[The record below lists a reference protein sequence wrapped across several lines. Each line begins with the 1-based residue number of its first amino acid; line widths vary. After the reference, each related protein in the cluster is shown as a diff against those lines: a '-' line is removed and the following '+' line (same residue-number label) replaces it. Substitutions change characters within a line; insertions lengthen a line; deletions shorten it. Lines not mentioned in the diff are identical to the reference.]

1 MSSLL
6 PCLLLPALARPQIPE
21 PAPQDPP
28 QRGLEQRLEALEQR
42 LGRTEALL
50 EERTRA
56 LEALQGSSEP
66 AWYQR
71 ISLRGYTQA
80 RFTSLFGEDYTPDL
94 SVPADRS
101 VNEAETFFIR
111 RGRFIFSGDVH
122 ERVFL
127 YAQSD
132 FNASVGGSG
141 DFGVQMRDLYAD
153 IALEELKEHRV
164 RVGQSKI
171 PYGWINMQSS
181 QNRLPM
187 ERPDAIN
194 SAAEG
199 ERDVGAFY
207 YWAPAAIRSLFR
219 KLVRDGLKGSG
230 DYGVLG
236 FGAYSGQGSNRSDRN
251 GEVHWIARAS
261 YPFAWNGELWEF
273 GVQGYTGRFVPTT
286 GAIAGTTPTAPEQGL
301 LDERVGLTGVL
312 YPQPF
317 GLEAEWNWGRSPEL
331 SEDLTSVGVGDLG
344 GGYVQACYR
353 IQRGEATWIPFVRWN
368 LFDGAR
374 KFARNAPGSTVDE
387 LDFGIEWSPF
397 PAVELTLMFTQTFE
411 RTNTNEA
418 PYGSTEDAQR
428 LGLQLQFNY

>member
-1 MSSLL
+1 M
-6 PCLLLPALARPQIPE
+6 PAAR
-21 PAPQDPP
+21 AAAAQD
-28 QRGLEQRLEALEQR
+28 LEQRLSALEQR
-42 LGRTEALL
+42 LGQAESLL
-50 EERTRA
+50 AERTAA
-56 LEALQGSSEP
+56 LEQLEQRLEQR
-66 AWYQR
+66 WYER
-71 ISLRGYTQA
+71 ISLRGYTQV
-80 RFTSLFGEDYTPDL
+80 RFTSLFGENYTPDL

-122 ERVFL
+122 DRVFL

-132 FNASVGGSG
+132 FNASVGGTG

-171 PYGWINMQSS
+171 PYGWVNMQSS
-181 QNRLPM
+181 QNRLAL

-207 YWAPAAIRSLFR
+207 YWAPTAVRSLFR
-219 KLVRDGLKGSG
+219 RLVRDGLKGSG

-251 GEVHWIARAS
+251 GEVHWIARAA
-261 YPFAWNGELWEF
+261 YPFEWTGELWEL

-286 GAIAGTTPTAPEQGL
+286 AAIGSTTPTADGDGL
-301 LDERVGLTGVL
+301 LDQRVGLTGVL

-317 GLEAEWNWGRSPEL
+317 GLEAEWTWGQSPEL
-331 SEDLTSVGVGDLG
+331 AEDLTTIGVGDLG

-353 IQRGEATWIPFVRWN
+353 IEQGQSTWIPFVRWN
-368 LFDGAR
+368 LYDGAR
-374 KFARNAPGSTVDE
+374 KFARNAPGTTVDE
-387 LDFGIEWSPF
+387 LDLGLEWSPF